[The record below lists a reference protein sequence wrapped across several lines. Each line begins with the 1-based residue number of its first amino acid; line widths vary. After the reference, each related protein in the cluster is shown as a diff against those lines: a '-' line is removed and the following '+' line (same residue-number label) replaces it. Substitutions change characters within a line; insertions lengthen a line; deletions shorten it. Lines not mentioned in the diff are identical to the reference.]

1 MKSYKITENH
11 MKSCDVLFKYQKII
25 GNHIKLKEIIE
36 NHRKS
41 YEMFESCVEIIEKQM
56 NS

>member
-1 MKSYKITENH
+1 

-36 NHRKS
+36 NNRKS